1 MTDIFTKSKRSKIM
15 SLIRG
20 KGNKDTELAMIDLFR
35 NNKIIGW
42 RRSQSLFG
50 RPDFVFKKKQVAVFV
65 DGCFWHG
72 CYYHGNMPKSNQAFW
87 KNKIEANKKRDRL
100 VTRTLRKQGWKV
112 IRIWEHQLKKLKRRE
127 ELKNVFE
134 ELMS

>member
-87 KNKIEANKKRDRL
+87 KNKIEANKKMDRL